1 MNNLE
6 AKIQKKI
13 LEREDKDL
21 ELITVEKV
29 SKISLVVLTTI
40 TVLIFLY
47 FNFKK

>member
-1 MNNLE
+1 MNNLVD
-6 AKIQKKI
+6 KINKKI

-21 ELITVEKV
+21 EITTMEKV
-29 SKISLVVLTTI
+29 SKISIVILTSI

>member
-1 MNNLE
+1 MDNLE
-6 AKIQKKI
+6 SKIAKKI

-21 ELITVEKV
+21 EITTMEKV
-29 SKISLVVLTTI
+29 SKISIVVLTSI